1 MSVEARSSVRTWLWY
16 GTLMIRE
23 LWDNGAPRRLLA
35 ADGTPRLPNVAYD
48 DDGYPFADD
57 QPLAQNSPQ
66 ADQLFYAFPALKSW
80 LRRRFPD
87 AFAASDMLVYP
98 RQGDLKASVAPD
110 VFVAFGAGDHPRNS
124 YKLWEGEPVPAF
136 VLEVLSGTTADNDL
150 GEKREK
156 YAAMGITEFWVF
168 DPFGGHI
175 VGHVSGSSLRHGVYE
190 PVPPLPGTAIYPSD
204 VLGLEFRSEGGDLRI
219 HDPVAGEDLKSL
231 DEERAGRLAA
241 EAELGRLRR
250 MTQL

>member
-1 MSVEARSSVRTWLWY
+1 MWLWY
-16 GTLMIRE
+16 GISMTGE
-23 LWDNGAPRRLLA
+23 QWDNGAPQGLLA
-35 ADGTPRLPNVAYD
+35 ADGTPQLANVAYD

-80 LRRRFPD
+80 LGRRFPD

-110 VFVAFGAGDHPRNS
+110 ILVAFGAGDHPRNS

-150 GEKREK
+150 GEKCDK
-156 YAAMGITEFWVF
+156 YRAMGIAEFWVF
-168 DPFGGHI
+168 DPFGDHI
-175 VGHVSGSSLRHGVYE
+175 AGQVSGFSLRAGVYQ
-190 PVPPLPGTAIYPSD
+190 PVPPLPGSAIYRSD
-204 VLGLEFRSEGGDLRI
+204 VLGLEFRSEDGDLRI

-241 EAELGRLRR
+241 EAELARLRR